1 MQPAEDRHSCKL
13 PKAERLCSQLQIA
26 KLIAKKQCFVCYP
39 FKCYYDWDYQTQLP
53 HQFVVS
59 VPKRNFRHA
68 VDRNHIKRL
77 FREAYRKHK
86 HLLPPSS
93 ESGLHFHLFFFIKPS
108 LWRSSP
114 VPFKIPIA
122 LLRKSGNDVG
132 EGYFL
137 RPIRF

>member
-39 FKCYYDWDYQTQLP
+39 FKCYYDWDYQTQVP

-93 ESGLHFHLFFFIKPS
+93 ESGLHFHLFFFFNGKEKPVYQQIETKTIEI
-108 LWRSSP
+108 LERINKLAN
-114 VPFKIPIA
+114 KI
-122 LLRKSGNDVG
+122 
-132 EGYFL
+132 
-137 RPIRF
+137 